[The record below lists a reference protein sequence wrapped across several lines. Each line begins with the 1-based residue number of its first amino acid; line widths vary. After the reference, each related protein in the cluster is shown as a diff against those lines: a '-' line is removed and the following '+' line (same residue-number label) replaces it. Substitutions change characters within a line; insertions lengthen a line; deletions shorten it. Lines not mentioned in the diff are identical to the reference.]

1 MSQFKELQIEF
12 GSLASIA
19 SKLGVRESA
28 IYQWVARKRI
38 PLKHVKTLIEL
49 SEGRL
54 TKEMLRP
61 DLVKKD

>member
-12 GSLASIA
+12 GSLASLA

-28 IYQWVARKRI
+28 VYQWVARKNI
-38 PLKHVKTLIEL
+38 PLKHIKTLIEL
-49 SEGRL
+49 SDGRL

-61 DLVKKD
+61 DLFKKD

>member
-1 MSQFKELQIEF
+1 MNQFKHLQIEF

-28 IYQWVARKRI
+28 IYQWVARERI
-38 PLKHVKTLIEL
+38 PAKHIKTLIDL

-61 DLVKKD
+61 DLIKED

>member
-28 IYQWVARKRI
+28 IYQWVARKNI
-38 PLKHVKTLIEL
+38 PLRHVKTLIEL

-61 DLVKKD
+61 DLYKKD